1 MSQNAVVNFAP
12 DPGSVEIREIDCPE
26 PDFDDVIIK
35 VEAVGVCGSD
45 IHQLHSTHSW
55 PVNYPVV
62 LGHEFGGKITEI
74 GKNVEG
80 WGIGD
85 RVVSETAAV
94 INPDSPM
101 SRRGLYNLDKDR
113 KGFGYGV
120 DGAMTNYVKVPARCL
135 HIIPKDIQ
143 IECAA
148 LTEPCCV
155 AYNAVMNNSRI
166 NSGDRVIVIGPGPI
180 GILCAVFA
188 KMSGADVVL
197 IGLDS
202 DSDRLEVARS
212 GFGLETMVGDATEW
226 ALSVDGLGADV
237 IVDAAGVSAS
247 LRTAIDLVRPM
258 GIITKVGWGPEPLNF
273 SLDPLVQ
280 KNITLQGSFSHNWPI
295 WERVLQLMHSGELDI
310 SPIIGGKW
318 ALNEWDSAFEAMQSG
333 KVVKSVL
340 IPD

>member
-1 MSQNAVVNFAP
+1 M
-12 DPGSVEIREIDCPE
+12 
-26 PDFDDVIIK
+26 
-35 VEAVGVCGSD
+35 
-45 IHQLHSTHSW
+45 HSTHSW

-135 HIIPKDIQ
+135 HIIPKDIH

-155 AYNAVMNNSRI
+155 AYNAVFNNSRI

-188 KMSGADVVL
+188 KMSGADVVME
-197 IGLDS
+197 INAFD
-202 DSDRLEVARS
+202 
-212 GFGLETMVGDATEW
+212 
-226 ALSVDGLGADV
+226 
-237 IVDAAGVSAS
+237 
-247 LRTAIDLVRPM
+247 
-258 GIITKVGWGPEPLNF
+258 TKN
-273 SLDPLVQ
+273 
-280 KNITLQGSFSHNWPI
+280 
-295 WERVLQLMHSGELDI
+295 
-310 SPIIGGKW
+310 
-318 ALNEWDSAFEAMQSG
+318 
-333 KVVKSVL
+333 
-340 IPD
+340 

>member
-1 MSQNAVVNFAP
+1 MSQNAVVNFSP

-26 PDFDDVIIK
+26 PAIDEVIIE

-45 IHQLHSTHSW
+45 IHQWHSTHSW

-74 GKNVEG
+74 GQNIKG
-80 WGIGD
+80 WNIGD

-101 SRRGLYNLDKDR
+101 SRRGLYNLDKER

-120 DGAMTNYVKVPARCL
+120 DGAMTNYVKTPARCL
-135 HIIPKDIQ
+135 HRIPEGILM
-143 IECAA
+143 ECAA

-155 AYNAVMNNSRI
+155 AYNAVINNSRI
-166 NSGDRVIVIGPGPI
+166 NPGDRVIVIGPGPI

-212 GFGLETMVGDATEW
+212 GFGLKTMVGDASEW
-226 ALSVDGLGADV
+226 ALSVDGLGTDV
-237 IVDAAGVSAS
+237 IIDATGVSES

-258 GIITKVGWGPEPLNF
+258 GIITKVGWGPEPLDF
-273 SLDPLVQ
+273 SLDLLVQ
-280 KNITLQGSFSHNWPI
+280 KNVTLQGSFSHNWPI
-295 WERVLQLMHSGELDI
+295 WEKVLQLMHSGELDI

-318 ALNEWDSAFEAMQSG
+318 TLNEWNSAFESMQSG
-333 KVVKSVL
+333 QVVKSVL